1 MWYENGMNWL
11 LNLVPFLSW
20 NSFTRKL
27 KVSSSL
33 EESTHSRS
41 IQLCWMCRHLRDNFR
56 VFLFYFHFPHC
67 PLDISVCHHTIH
79 VDYPLHLSR
88 VILLTPSLIPEESKK
103 VSSRAVPRREINS
116 THPQTQIPSCYI
128 VNVLIVLWMSSL
140 YCIVAVF
147 HYSHLVPLMRFNFC
161 SLAEFFFL
169 LSWTVNCP
177 RVM

>member
-1 MWYENGMNWL
+1 MWYENGKNWL

-33 EESTHSRS
+33 EESTHSRF

-103 VSSRAVPRREINS
+103 SVLTSCAEAWDQLDSSSNSNPFLLYCKCPDCPLNVFFILHCSCFPLFSSRPPHEIS
-116 THPQTQIPSCYI
+116 
-128 VNVLIVLWMSSL
+128 
-140 YCIVAVF
+140 
-147 HYSHLVPLMRFNFC
+147 
-161 SLAEFFFL
+161 FL
-169 LSWTVNCP
+169 
-177 RVM
+177 